1 MYYIVALKFF
11 GSFKMSFKVA
21 VIQDSPI
28 VFNLAATIDKVET
41 LTNKAIS
48 NGAELV
54 LFPEA
59 FISAYPKGLDFGARV
74 GQRSDKGR
82 EDFRRYY
89 DSSLDFKKENSQIN
103 LIHTNIKKN
112 VLAAKRNHGISL
124 SKGEIIVL
132 LDDDCIP
139 EQNFLNTYLELF
151 KSIDNKTVFCGIV
164 DYPNEIVKKN
174 NYVRYRKSR
183 HFGEK
188 TNNKILDKQIKRIG
202 SLNEFRRVN
211 CFTTVSK
218 TSESSLTFDDVS

>member
-59 FISAYPKGLDFGARV
+59 FISAYPKGLDFGASV

-89 DSSLDFKKENSQIN
+89 DSSLDFKKPF
-103 LIHTNIKKN
+103 
-112 VLAAKRNHGISL
+112 APMG
-124 SKGEIIVL
+124 
-132 LDDDCIP
+132 
-139 EQNFLNTYLELF
+139 
-151 KSIDNKTVFCGIV
+151 
-164 DYPNEIVKKN
+164 
-174 NYVRYRKSR
+174 
-183 HFGEK
+183 FGWLK
-188 TNNKILDKQIKRIG
+188 
-202 SLNEFRRVN
+202 
-211 CFTTVSK
+211 
-218 TSESSLTFDDVS
+218 